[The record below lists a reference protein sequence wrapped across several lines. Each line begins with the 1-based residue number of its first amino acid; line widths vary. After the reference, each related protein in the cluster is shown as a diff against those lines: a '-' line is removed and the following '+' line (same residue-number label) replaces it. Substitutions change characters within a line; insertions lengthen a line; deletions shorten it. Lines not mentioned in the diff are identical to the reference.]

1 MVPAPVIALLAE
13 YDALPSLSQKVSPEQ
28 DPIEAGQPG
37 HGCGHS
43 GLGAGSLGAALA
55 VKAAMEKHQ
64 LKGTIKLYGT
74 PAEETTIGKVYLLL
88 DGAFKDVEVCLH
100 WHPSTK
106 NQVWNGSS
114 KAIVSAKF
122 TFRGVSAHASGNP
135 EQGRSA
141 LDAVE
146 LMNIGVNFMREHV
159 KDDARIHYVITDGGG
174 APNVVPATATVWYYV
189 RADDHKDVEEYF
201 SWVKDIAQGA
211 ALMSRTKLSVRIDT
225 DAHELIPNTPLAES
239 IQANLS
245 RLPPPK
251 FTAEEHAFARRLQEP
266 LSRDFGLSF
275 PVALDENVHLM
286 DGVPEKSKGSTD
298 VGDISWFVPTCGLR
312 TTCFPAGSPGHCWQN
327 VAAIGST
334 IGEKGTVYAAR
345 VMAVTAVDLLEHPE
359 LVAAAKRDFESRMK
373 DRKYTSLIPK
383 GQQPPEKIR

>member
-1 MVPAPVIALLAE
+1 
-13 YDALPSLSQKVSPEQ
+13 
-28 DPIEAGQPG
+28 
-37 HGCGHS
+37 
-43 GLGAGSLGAALA
+43 
-55 VKAAMEKHQ
+55 
-64 LKGTIKLYGT
+64 
-74 PAEETTIGKVYLLL
+74 
-88 DGAFKDVEVCLH
+88 
-100 WHPSTK
+100 
-106 NQVWNGSS
+106 
-114 KAIVSAKF
+114 
-122 TFRGVSAHASGNP
+122 
-135 EQGRSA
+135 
-141 LDAVE
+141 
-146 LMNIGVNFMREHV
+146 MNIGVNFMREHV